1 MDMNSIGTLIST
13 VGFPIACCI
22 FLIYS
27 NIKTNE
33 MHRDEVEKLRVT
45 IDNNTKAM
53 LKLAA
58 KIGVDVDE

>member
-58 KIGVDVDE
+58 KLGVDVDE